1 MSKKFWPFATET
13 AYNFDYS
20 RLYHWALVLGIAMF
34 LILQIL
40 VLLQLGFI

>member
-13 AYNFDYS
+13 PVFDYS
-20 RLYHWALVLGIAMF
+20 GLYQWALVLGIAMF